1 MDILKNLT
9 KEAVKNS
16 VKGVLKDG
24 VSTFASCYYAGFIVT
39 VGFAGL
45 KAGGKAAASIAQDCT
60 NGVKKLVAK
69 TKKTKPEAS
78 QPTEGNPEQPT
89 QE

>member
-39 VGFAGL
+39 VGYAGL
-45 KAGGKAAASIAQDCT
+45 KAGGKAAAEIATDCA
-60 NGVKKLVAK
+60 NGVKKLVSKA
-69 TKKTKPEAS
+69 KKTKPEAS
-78 QPTEGNPEQPT
+78 KENGENPDKKT